1 MRARRGED
9 FAVKIAVKDITISP
23 TEIHFVEEVQE
34 LNGILTGG
42 SKEEYLFTAPL
53 HVDMVHVRSG
63 DDLLFSGNMYSELIG
78 QCGRCLEEYPLT
90 LAREFSLVLS
100 PGHPLDREQEL
111 TVDELS
117 AGFYDSSEEEIDLS
131 MLVHEETLLALPS
144 RPLCRE
150 ECRGLCSQCGINLNL
165 ESCECRPVPV
175 WTDPR
180 LAVLSKLRMPS
191 QN

>member
-9 FAVKIAVKDITISP
+9 CAVKIAIKDITTSP
-23 TEIHFVEEVQE
+23 TEIHFVEGVQE

-53 HVDMVHVRSG
+53 HVDMVHARSG
-63 DDLLFSGNMYSELIG
+63 DDLIFSGSMRSELTG

-100 PGHPLDREQEL
+100 PGHALDREQEL

-131 MLVHEETLLALPS
+131 LLVHEEVLLALPS

-180 LAVLSKLRMPS
+180 LAVLAKLRVPF
-191 QN
+191 